1 MKFDFDFLLDFCVV
15 NSLGFLEGVKMP
27 KNDSRVLISKF
38 YYKSRGV
45 FYNKILILW
54 YFYFV
59 LPPFEIANPRARART
74 RELRVIPSS
83 INRVPHPSKF
93 QLKLFYFGGF

>member
-1 MKFDFDFLLDFCVV
+1 MKFDFDFLLDIYVV

-59 LPPFEIANPRARART
+59 
-74 RELRVIPSS
+74 
-83 INRVPHPSKF
+83 
-93 QLKLFYFGGF
+93 YFRLLLHTQFCGTK

>member
-1 MKFDFDFLLDFCVV
+1 MKFDFDFLLDFYVV

-59 LPPFEIANPRARART
+59 LPPIGNIQRPILTRLVWANGLSWSKCKNSFE
-74 RELRVIPSS
+74 
-83 INRVPHPSKF
+83 
-93 QLKLFYFGGF
+93 

>member
-1 MKFDFDFLLDFCVV
+1 MIPNASQDDAKMHKKIMQTFIDFLLDFCVV

-27 KNDSRVLISKF
+27 KNNARALISKF

-59 LPPFEIANPRARART
+59 Y
-74 RELRVIPSS
+74 LRLLLHTQHLR
-83 INRVPHPSKF
+83 N
-93 QLKLFYFGGF
+93 